1 VSLTRSALRF
11 LHLRTGPRPL
21 AAARIAVGFC
31 AFGAAWEA
39 WRTLS
44 RILDPLVVPLPYV
57 AWVPRL
63 SPGAV
68 PVLGAVWLAAS
79 AAFVLG
85 FGTRMA
91 GAVITSLAAYTLL
104 LDQRTYSNH
113 LYLFVLIALL
123 LTVADSGAA
132 FSLDARR
139 AGPRRSIAAWP
150 IVLLKIQVSLVYG
163 FAGIAKL
170 TPQFLSGDV
179 ISQTLRRQGALT
191 VPVEWRTPGPMGMLA
206 LTAVALELAIAIGLW
221 SARSRWI
228 AVVAGVLLHG
238 AILTLLESSR
248 LSLGIFAVEM
258 IALYPLFF
266 QRLVSPG
273 SKTVW

>member
-1 VSLTRSALRF
+1 VPLTRSALQF
-11 LHLRTGPRPL
+11 LHLRAGPRPL
-21 AAARIAVGFC
+21 AAARIAIGLC
-31 AFGAAWEA
+31 SLGAAWEA

-57 AWVPRL
+57 AWVPRV

-68 PVLGAVWLAAS
+68 PVLVAAWLAVS

-85 FGTRMA
+85 FRTRLA

-139 AGPRRSIAAWP
+139 EGPRRSVAAWP
-150 IVLLKIQVSLVYG
+150 IVLLRIQASLVYG

-179 ISQTLRRQGALT
+179 LSQTLRPQAVLA
-191 VPVEWRTPGPMGMLA
+191 VPVEWRTPVPMGMLA
-206 LTAVALELAIAIGLW
+206 LTAVALELAIAISLW
-221 SARSRWI
+221 SARWRWA
-228 AVVAGVLLHG
+228 AVVAGLLLHG
-238 AILTLLESSR
+238 AIMTLLDSSR
-248 LSLGIFAVEM
+248 LALGIFAVEM

-266 QRLVSPG
+266 QRLAPASSP
-273 SKTVW
+273 

>member
-1 VSLTRSALRF
+1 VPLTRSALR
-11 LHLRTGPRPL
+11 LVHLRAGPHEL
-21 AAARIAVGFC
+21 AAARIAIGLCGV
-31 AFGAAWEA
+31 GAAWEA

-57 AWVPRL
+57 GWVPRM

-68 PVLGAVWLAAS
+68 AVLGTVWLAAS

-85 FGTRMA
+85 FRTRMA

-113 LYLFVLIALL
+113 LYLFVLVALL

-139 AGPRRSIAAWP
+139 AGPPRSVAAWP
-150 IVLLKIQVSLVYG
+150 IVLLRIQVSLVYG
-163 FAGIAKL
+163 FAAIAKL

-179 ISQTLRRQGALT
+179 LLPTLRTQGMLT
-191 VPVEWRTPGPMGMLA
+191 VPVAWRTPAPMGLLA
-206 LTAVALELAIAIGLW
+206 LTAIALELFLAVGLW
-221 SARSRWI
+221 SDRLRWI
-228 AVVAGVLLHG
+228 AVVAGALLHG
-238 AILTLLESSR
+238 AILTLVASSR

-266 QRLVSPG
+266 QRLAPAS
-273 SKTVW
+273 SR

>member
-1 VSLTRSALRF
+1 
-11 LHLRTGPRPL
+11 L
-21 AAARIAVGFC
+21 AAARIAIGLC

-39 WRTLS
+39 WRALS
-44 RILDPLVVPLPYV
+44 RLVDPLVVPLPYV

-63 SPGAV
+63 SPAAV
-68 PVLGAVWLAAS
+68 PVLATVWLAAS
-79 AAFVLG
+79 AAFALG

-91 GAVITSLAAYTLL
+91 GAVVTSLAAYTLL

-113 LYLFVLIALL
+113 LYLFVLLALL

-139 AGPRRSIAAWP
+139 ARPRRSVAAWP
-150 IVLLKIQVSLVYG
+150 IVLLKSQASLVYG
-163 FAGIAKL
+163 FSAIAKL

-179 ISQTLRRQGALT
+179 LAQTLRSQGVLA
-191 VPVEWRTPGPMGMLA
+191 VPVAWRTPGPMSILA
-206 LTAVALELAIAIGLW
+206 LTAVGLELALAVGLW
-221 SARSRWI
+221 SARWRRI
-228 AVVAGVLLHG
+228 AVFAGVLFHG
-238 AILTLLESSR
+238 AILALLDSSR

-266 QRLVSPG
+266 QRFAAPLPG
-273 SKTVW
+273 DAAC